1 MLTLPMLH
9 CLMSLL
15 NRLSA
20 TAAMKTIVCAILT
33 LLSLLAAKADEFDS
47 ARLTG
52 NVTDESG
59 KPVAGATVRWNTVSG
74 AKVDMSKPFGTTT
87 DKDGRYEL
95 GLWFEKGKTL
105 TVKDVFAE
113 MEGCVRAA
121 PPANIPLSSGDSV
134 KLDFRLQR
142 GEVLAGTMRLPL
154 FAYQRALPKAAQEA
168 VSKRMIYVTG
178 PKLEGLTDNA
188 RLYLTEP
195 SGNFRIYLPRGEYSL
210 SVLGYG
216 TEHVEW
222 KGIKAGQENLVL
234 DLPPFEWSEAE
245 VGRVF
250 DELWS
255 AMDGSY
261 SYFFLKEDVDWQAVK
276 EKYRP
281 EAIQS
286 SNPRELAAV
295 LQEMLAVLRD
305 MHIWIET
312 PDGSLP
318 TYRSSYT
325 YNGDRHFT
333 LAQLEERMECGKFA
347 IVGRTKG
354 DGFGYFLMV
363 RQSEANPADVQ
374 KAVEAIGT
382 MRDAPG
388 FVVDLRSANG
398 GSEPLAIEIAR
409 LFCDKDTVY
418 ALSKYRNGPGHEQF
432 GKENERILPATPG
445 AYTKPIVCLI
455 GPGAVSSGEG
465 FVKMMKCLPHV
476 TTVGLPTR
484 GASGNPR
491 PFELSR
497 TGVTV
502 YYSRWVDVMPDGQ
515 TFEGIGIAP
524 DVQVN
529 PAATDNERD
538 PTLNKGLELLRKKV
552 ENHRR

>member
-1 MLTLPMLH
+1 
-9 CLMSLL
+9 
-15 NRLSA
+15 
-20 TAAMKTIVCAILT
+20 MKTIVCAILT

-47 ARLTG
+47 ARLAG
-52 NVTDESG
+52 KVTDEAG
-59 KPVAGATVRWNTVSG
+59 KPVAGATVRWNTASG
-74 AKVDMSKPFGTTT
+74 AKVDMTKPFGTTT
-87 DKDGRYEL
+87 DHDGHYEL
-95 GLWFEKGKTL
+95 TLWFAKAKTL

-113 MEGCVRAA
+113 MDGCVRAA
-121 PPANIPLSSGDSV
+121 PPANIPLASGDSV
-134 KLDFRLQR
+134 KLDFRLQK

-178 PKLEGLTDNA
+178 PKFDGLTDNA

-195 SGNFRIYLPRGEYSL
+195 SGNFRIYLPPGEYSL

-222 KGIKAGQENLVL
+222 KGIKTGQENLVL

-261 SYFFLKEDVDWQAVK
+261 SYFFLKKDVDWQATK

-281 EAIQS
+281 KAIQS
-286 SNPRELAAV
+286 KNSRDLAAV

-305 MHIWIET
+305 MHVWIET
-312 PDGSLP
+312 PDGILP

-325 YNGDRHFT
+325 YNGDRQFV
-333 LAQLEERMECGKFA
+333 LSQLGDRTECGKFA
-347 IVGRTKG
+347 IVGRTTH

-363 RQSEANPADVQ
+363 RQTEANPADVQ
-374 KAVEAIGT
+374 KAVEAI
-382 MRDAPG
+382 RKLHDAPG
-388 FVVDLRSANG
+388 FVVDLRTANG
-398 GSEPLAIEIAR
+398 GSEPLAKEIAH

-418 ALSKYRNGPGHEQF
+418 AMSKYRSGPGHEEF
-432 GKENERILPATPG
+432 GQENKRILPATPG
-445 AYTKPIVCLI
+445 AYTKPVVCLI

-491 PFELSR
+491 PYELSR
-497 TGVTV
+497 SGLTV
-502 YYSRWVDVMPDGQ
+502 YFSRWVDLTPDGQ
-515 TFEGIGIAP
+515 TFEGIGLPP

-529 PAATDNERD
+529 TAATEGDGD
-538 PTLNKGLELLRKKV
+538 PTLEKALEILRGKV
-552 ENHRR
+552 ESSRH